1 MVTDRLGLLRLYL
14 EKAGAAPL
22 PPSDI
27 PEERAP
33 DLPTATSSSAAR
45 EIARVPIDPFPEGPG
60 LFRFFVDGVQR
71 TVPVAEVIVNNVRV
85 PIHLSHLIVG
95 AMERTGRDLKPFK
108 AQEALVL
115 LFPYQALQA
124 ADPAWSGRRP
134 PGRELS
140 SSGRIY
146 EAVKSGDLL
155 YSDTSIALQLGPGG
169 RPSILLQAGDLIRTG
184 EVRQK
189 ALNRAKELL
198 RIMEVGILWD
208 LRQKYPNDW
217 ILLDGPI
224 APPLKYGRL
233 VEPALQGVEEI
244 ARPDIA
250 FDFLHRIVGA
260 VKRVQIVPIGG
271 LEVALSPGPSLVL
284 PIYRFGEVIEED
296 DAVAKE
302 ILSAFFWLRR
312 ELAGEISA
320 LWSTVS
326 GLVRLDIPIPAVF
339 DDIGMRNAWNTLDE
353 ETLVTRLA
361 DLSSTERQRLEELL
375 RAIVTERWPVPASTV
390 SRMLTEL
397 FPIAETELWLS
408 SQLSSVYEMRSVL
421 SLNVTVSL

>member
-1 MVTDRLGLLRLYL
+1 MSMVTDRLTSLKGYL
-14 EKAGAAPL
+14 ENAGANPL

-45 EIARVPIDPFPEGPG
+45 EMARAEIVPFPEGPI

-71 TVPVAEVIVNNVRV
+71 TVPVAEVTVNSVRV
-85 PIHLSHLIVG
+85 PFHLSHLIVG
-95 AMERTGRDLKPFK
+95 AMERVGRELQPFI

-115 LFPYQALQA
+115 IFPYQALQA
-124 ADPAWSGRRP
+124 ADPAWSARRP

-146 EAVKSGDLL
+146 EAVQSGDSV
-155 YSDTSIALQLGPGG
+155 YSDTSITLRLGSDG
-169 RPSILLQAGDLIRTG
+169 RPGVLLQAGDLIRTG

-198 RIMEVGILWD
+198 RIMEVGVLWG
-208 LRQKYPNDW
+208 LRQQYPNDW
-217 ILLDGPI
+217 ILLDGPV

-233 VEPALQGVEEI
+233 VEPTLQGLEEI
-244 ARPDIA
+244 TRPEIA
-250 FDFLHRIVGA
+250 FDFLRRVIGA
-260 VKRVQIVPIGG
+260 VKRVQIVPQGG
-271 LEVALSPGPSLVL
+271 LEAALNPGPPLVL
-284 PIYRFGEVIEED
+284 PIYRFGEVVEED

-302 ILSAFFWLRR
+302 ILSAFLWLRR

-326 GLVRLDIPIPAVF
+326 GLARFDVPIPAVF
-339 DDIGMRNAWNTLDE
+339 DDAGRRNTWNTLDE
-353 ETLVTRLA
+353 ETLMTRLA
-361 DLSSTERQRLEELL
+361 DSSSTERQRLEELL
-375 RAIVTERWPVPASTV
+375 RAIVIERWPVPTSTAT
-390 SRMLTEL
+390 RMLTEL
-397 FPIAETELWLS
+397 FPIAETELWLT
-408 SQLSSVYEMRSVL
+408 SQLRSVYEMRSVL
-421 SLNVTVSL
+421 SS

>member
-1 MVTDRLGLLRLYL
+1 MATDRLAPSRGYL
-14 EKAGAAPL
+14 ENVGANPL

-45 EIARVPIDPFPEGPG
+45 EMARVQIAPFPEGPI

-71 TVPVAEVIVNNVRV
+71 TVPVAEVTVNNVRV
-85 PIHLSHLIVG
+85 PFHLSHLIVG
-95 AMERTGRDLKPFK
+95 AMKRVGRELQPFI

-115 LFPYQALQA
+115 IFPYQALQA
-124 ADPAWSGRRP
+124 ADPAWSARRP

-146 EAVKSGDLL
+146 EAVQSGDSL
-155 YSDTSIALQLGPGG
+155 YSDTSITLRLDSYG
-169 RPSILLQAGDLIRTG
+169 RPSVLLQAGDLIRTG

-189 ALNRAKELL
+189 ALSRAKELL
-198 RIMEVGILWD
+198 RIMEVGVLWK
-208 LRQKYPNDW
+208 LRQNCPDDW
-217 ILLDGPI
+217 ILLDGPV

-233 VEPALQGVEEI
+233 VEPSLQGLERI
-244 ARPDIA
+244 DRPDIA
-250 FDFLHRIVGA
+250 FDFLRRVIGA
-260 VKRVQIVPIGG
+260 VKRVQIVPEGG
-271 LEVALSPGPSLVL
+271 LEVALSPGPPFML

-302 ILSAFFWLRR
+302 ILSAFLWLRR

-326 GLVRLDIPIPAVF
+326 GLARFDVPIPAVF
-339 DDIGMRNAWNTLDE
+339 DDAGLRNTWNTLDE
-353 ETLVTRLA
+353 EFLMA
-361 DLSSTERQRLEELL
+361 SLSDPTNAERQGLEQILQSVVL
-375 RAIVTERWPVPASTV
+375 ERWPVPSTTV
-390 SRMLTEL
+390 TRMLTEL
-397 FPIAETELWLS
+397 FPVAETELWLT
-408 SQLSSVYEMRSVL
+408 SQLRSVYEMRSVL
-421 SLNVTVSL
+421 AS